1 MTPHGTACPL
11 MQQLVSWQ
19 CKQCIQF
26 IQAALSPV
34 APSAGDLVC
43 LPWHLQIIIDLR
55 LADLRCLVGL
65 EQDAWTCWTA
75 GPAAWTSRSDQAPRG
90 PAGPAAW
97 TGCLDLDR
105 LRTPWGDSVSN
116 VTIGVI
122 DAIGI
127 IDA

>member
-1 MTPHGTACPL
+1 MP
-11 MQQLVSWQ
+11 
-19 CKQCIQF
+19 
-26 IQAALSPV
+26 
-34 APSAGDLVC
+34 
-43 LPWHLQIIIDLR
+43 
-55 LADLRCLVGL
+55 
-65 EQDAWTCWTA
+65 
-75 GPAAWTSRSDQAPRG
+75 GPAGQLDRLPGPPDQIRPLAVQLDRLPGSPDQAPRG